1 MWISNAFAQT
11 GTGSDSGGLM
21 GFLPILLMFVVL
33 YFIMIRPQ
41 MKRQK
46 EETKFRNV
54 LSKGMRIV
62 TTGGVQVRNL
72 TVDEHTF
79 VLETENSRLRL
90 ERSAVSKELTA
101 ARYPES
107 AKTEEKK

>member
-1 MWISNAFAQT
+1 MEALNMWISNAFAQT

-46 EETKFRNV
+46 ET
-54 LSKGMRIV
+54 
-62 TTGGVQVRNL
+62 
-72 TVDEHTF
+72 
-79 VLETENSRLRL
+79 RLML
-90 ERSAVSKELTA
+90 
-101 ARYPES
+101 
-107 AKTEEKK
+107 

>member
-1 MWISNAFAQT
+1 MHLFLQAQT
-11 GTGSDSGGLM
+11 EGGIA
-21 GFLPILLMFVVL
+21 GFLPLIAILAVM
-33 YFIMIRPQ
+33 YFFFLRPQ

-62 TTGGVQVRNL
+62 TSSGIHGKISDL
-72 TVDEHTF
+72 DEHTM
-79 VLETENSRLRL
+79 VLESENSRLRF

-107 AKTEEKK
+107 AKAEEKK

>member
-1 MWISNAFAQT
+1 MHLFLQAQT
-11 GTGSDSGGLM
+11 EGGIA
-21 GFLPILLMFVVL
+21 GFLPLIAILAVM
-33 YFIMIRPQ
+33 YFFFLRPQ

-62 TTGGVQVRNL
+62 TSSGIHGKISDL
-72 TVDEHTF
+72 DEHTL
-79 VLETENSRLRL
+79 VLESENSRLRF

-107 AKTEEKK
+107 AKAEEKK

>member
-1 MWISNAFAQT
+1 MNLFLQAESQ
-11 GTGSDSGGLM
+11 GGIA
-21 GFLPILLMFVVL
+21 GFLPLIAILAVM
-33 YFIMIRPQ
+33 YFFFLRPQ

-62 TTGGVQVRNL
+62 TTGGVHGKISDL
-72 TVDEHTF
+72 DEHTF
-79 VLETENSRLRL
+79 VLESENSRLRL
-90 ERSAVSKELTA
+90 ERSVVSKELTA

-107 AKTEEKK
+107 AKTEEKKK

>member
-1 MWISNAFAQT
+1 MHLFLQAQT
-11 GTGSDSGGLM
+11 DGGIA
-21 GFLPILLMFVVL
+21 GFLPLIAILAVM
-33 YFIMIRPQ
+33 YFFFLRPQ

-62 TTGGVQVRNL
+62 TSSGIHGKISDL
-72 TVDEHTF
+72 DEHTL
-79 VLETENSRLRL
+79 VLESENSRLRF

-107 AKTEEKK
+107 AKAEEKK

>member
-1 MWISNAFAQT
+1 
-11 GTGSDSGGLM
+11 
-21 GFLPILLMFVVL
+21 
-33 YFIMIRPQ
+33 

-54 LSKGMRIV
+54 LAKGMRVV
-62 TTGGVQVRNL
+62 TSAGIHGKISDL
-72 TVDEHTF
+72 DEHTF
-79 VLETENSRLRL
+79 VLETENNRLRL

-107 AKTEEKK
+107 AKVEDKK

>member
-1 MWISNAFAQT
+1 MHLFLQAQT
-11 GTGSDSGGLM
+11 EGGIA
-21 GFLPILLMFVVL
+21 GFLPLIAILAVM
-33 YFIMIRPQ
+33 YFFFLRPQ

-62 TTGGVQVRNL
+62 TSSGIHGKIL
-72 TVDEHTF
+72 DLDEHTM
-79 VLETENSRLRL
+79 VLESENSRLRF

-107 AKTEEKK
+107 AKAEEKK

>member
-1 MWISNAFAQT
+1 MHLFLQAQT
-11 GTGSDSGGLM
+11 EGGIA
-21 GFLPILLMFVVL
+21 GFLPLIAILAVM
-33 YFIMIRPQ
+33 YFFFLRPQ

-62 TTGGVQVRNL
+62 TNSGIHGKISDL
-72 TVDEHTF
+72 DEHTM
-79 VLETENSRLRL
+79 VLESENSRLRF

-107 AKTEEKK
+107 AKAEEKK

>member
-1 MWISNAFAQT
+1 MHLFLQAQT
-11 GTGSDSGGLM
+11 EGGIA
-21 GFLPILLMFVVL
+21 GFLPLIAILAVM
-33 YFIMIRPQ
+33 YFFFLRPQ

-62 TTGGVQVRNL
+62 TSSGIHGKIL
-72 TVDEHTF
+72 DLDEHTL
-79 VLETENSRLRL
+79 VLESENSRLRF

-107 AKTEEKK
+107 AKAEEKK